1 MKFKIIIFF
10 IFFSFWSF
18 AQITIDPE
26 NPANELKGIIYKNE
40 YSVEYKLHTSGMAIG
55 FNKAKLVS
63 YYKTNFYHFDLGYL
77 KSLKEKKGN
86 FISTGLN
93 LYNTYTY
100 GKANYFFPLRAGK
113 GTQIYL
119 SEKESKRGVAV
130 GYSIEGGFT
139 LGFLKPYYLWVK
151 SINAENEAILV
162 LAKYDEK
169 NQDVFTNENLI
180 FDKAPFFTGISESK
194 FIPGVHL
201 NAAVHYGIKA
211 YEKTVYAVETGI
223 MIDAFIKKVPIMV
236 ETSGYKNNN
245 IFINVFANVH
255 IGKRWN

>member
-1 MKFKIIIFF
+1 MKFVSLIF
-10 IFFSFWSF
+10 ILFFALGSF
-18 AQITIDPE
+18 AQITIDPKI
-26 NPANELKGIIYKNE
+26 PANELKGIIYKNE
-40 YSVEYKLHTSGMAIG
+40 YSVEYKLHTSGMALG
-55 FNKAKLVS
+55 FNRGKLIN

-77 KSLKEKKGN
+77 NTVKEKKGN

-100 GKANYFFPLRAGK
+100 GKANFFFPLRAGK
-113 GTQIYL
+113 GTRIYL

-130 GYSIEGGFT
+130 GYSIEGGLT
-139 LGFLKPYYLWVK
+139 LGILKPYYLLVK
-151 SINAENEAILV
+151 SVNNDNEASLV

-169 NQDVFTNENLI
+169 NHDLFTDENLI
-180 FDKAPFFTGISESK
+180 FDKAPFFTGTSESK

-201 NAAVHYGIKA
+201 NGAIHYGIKA

-223 MIDAFIKKVPIMV
+223 MIDAYIKKVPIMV
-236 ETSGYKNNN
+236 ETSGYKNNS
-245 IFINVFANVH
+245 IFINVFVNVH